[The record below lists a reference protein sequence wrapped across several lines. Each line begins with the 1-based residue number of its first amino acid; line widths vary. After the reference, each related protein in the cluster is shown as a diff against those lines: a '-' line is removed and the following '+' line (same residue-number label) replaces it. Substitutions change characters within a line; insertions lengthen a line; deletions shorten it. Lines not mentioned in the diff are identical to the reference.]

1 MSMIRRRDPIETLMP
16 LRDVMNRLFEESFV
30 WPERFEVFTGRSF
43 PVDVYESK
51 DQEAYVVEASLPGVK
66 PEEIVISALG
76 DTLTIRYT
84 TRDEKK
90 VEKPTYMRRERYEG
104 EMSRTITLPTQ
115 ILPEK
120 VEAIYE
126 HGILTL
132 RVPKVEE
139 AKPRQITV
147 KVKEPVS
154 SR

>member
-1 MSMIRRRDPIETLMP
+1 
-16 LRDVMNRLFEESFV
+16 
-30 WPERFEVFTGRSF
+30 
-43 PVDVYESK
+43 
-51 DQEAYVVEASLPGVK
+51 
-66 PEEIVISALG
+66 
-76 DTLTIRYT
+76 
-84 TRDEKK
+84 
-90 VEKPTYMRRERYEG
+90 MRRERYEG